1 MVLFWIILFFVPLNS
16 YPTMLFV
23 NSTPI
28 GADVYM
34 LQQVKRGN
42 IVSKKLGVTP
52 MKFEAVSNVT
62 LVVHKKNHV
71 PVTNDI
77 KISQQSVQNYEA
89 VLQPLSFVFRFPQES
104 GALYVNKTF
113 YSSLDGD
120 LVLPYG
126 NYDINFNRKTQT
138 LGVSYKSPYTPLVGF
153 FSTTTILSLGAVILG
168 SIMGAQCYNRFYNA
182 NTADEVLRYLRTTA
196 TWDSVMWTGVGV
208 GSASLISLGIF
219 GALEAKERKRIK
231 RFNGMN
237 QKYDIAND
245 LTEFSQIVEAY
256 AANPMVMEPQLTRF
270 IQTYKREDSRFVPK
284 VYLKRANFYVLQ
296 KNDKKALDDLSKLT
310 KDFPTFETYEVAQK
324 LMGDIYFKNKE
335 FEKAYQAYK
344 MSEQFQYNYTYE
356 EIHMK
361 TLESLYQSFL
371 INRKYRDILWMEID
385 ETLKNHKFSKENREK
400 LLMWQDATIIK
411 PLN

>member
-1 MVLFWIILFFVPLNS
+1 MALFWIILFLVPLNS
-16 YPTMLFV
+16 YATILFV

-42 IVSKKLGVTP
+42 IISKKLGVTP
-52 MKFEAVSNVT
+52 MKFEAVSNLT

-71 PVTNDI
+71 PVTNNI
-77 KISQQSVQNYEA
+77 KISQKSVQNYEA
-89 VLQPLSFVFRFPQES
+89 VLQPLSFVLSLPQES
-104 GALYVNKTF
+104 GALYVNRKF

-126 NYDINFNRKTQT
+126 NYDINFNRKTQA

-153 FSTTTILSLGAVILG
+153 FTTTTILSLGAVILG

-182 NTADEVLRYLRTTA
+182 NTAEEALRYLGKTA
-196 TWDSVMWTGVGV
+196 SWDSVMWTGVGV
-208 GSASLISLGIF
+208 GSASVIGLGIF

-237 QKYDIAND
+237 RKYDIAND
-245 LTEFSQIVEAY
+245 LKEFSQIVEAY
-256 AANPMVMEPQLTRF
+256 AANPTVMELQLTRF
-270 IQTYKREDSRFVPK
+270 IRTYTKEDSRFVPK
-284 VYLKRANFYVLQ
+284 VYLKRANLYLLQ
-296 KNDKKALDDLSKLT
+296 KNDKKALDDLSKLI
-310 KDFPTFETYEVAQK
+310 KDFPTFETCEVAQK
-324 LMGDIYFKNKE
+324 LMGDIYFKNKK
-335 FEKAYQAYK
+335 FEKAYHAYK
-344 MSEQFQYNYTYE
+344 MSEQFEYNYTYE

-371 INRKYRDILWMEID
+371 INKKYRDILLTEMNQ
-385 ETLKNHKFSKENREK
+385 TLKNHKISKENREK
-400 LLMWQDATIIK
+400 LLMWQKTVENK
-411 PLN
+411 

>member
-16 YPTMLFV
+16 YATTLFV

-42 IVSKKLGVTP
+42 IVSKKLGITP
-52 MKFEAVSNVT
+52 MKFDTASNVT
-62 LVVHKKNHV
+62 LVVDKKNHV
-71 PVTNDI
+71 PVTNEI
-77 KISQQSVQNYEA
+77 KIGQQPVQNYEA
-89 VLQPLSFVFRFPQES
+89 VLQPLSFVFRVPQES
-104 GALYVNKTF
+104 GSLYVNKTF

-126 NYDINFNRKTQT
+126 NYDINFNTKTQT
-138 LGVSYKSPYTPLVGF
+138 LAVSYKSPYTPLVGF
-153 FSTTTILSLGAVILG
+153 FSTTTILSLGAIILG
-168 SIMGAQCYNRFYNA
+168 SIMGARNYKQFYNA
-182 NTADEVLRYLRTTA
+182 NTADEALRYLGRTVS
-196 TWDSVMWTGVGV
+196 WDSVMWTGTAV
-208 GSASLISLGIF
+208 GSASVIGLGVF

-237 QKYDIAND
+237 QKYDIASD
-245 LTEFSQIVEAY
+245 LTEFSRIVEAY
-256 AANPMVMEPQLTRF
+256 AANPAVMEAQLTRF
-270 IQTYKREDSRFVPK
+270 IRTYEKEDSRFVPK
-284 VYLKRANFYVLQ
+284 VYLKRANVYVLQ

-310 KDFPTFETYEVAQK
+310 KNFPTFETYEAAQK
-324 LMGDIYFKNKE
+324 LIGDIYFKKKE
-335 FEKAYQAYK
+335 FEKAYHAYK

-371 INRKYRDILWMEID
+371 INKKYHDILWMEID
-385 ETLKNHKFSKENREK
+385 ETLKNQKFSKENREK
-400 LLMWQDATIIK
+400 LLMWRDAI
-411 PLN
+411 L